1 MTEEERTNHLISIN
15 AYDNYN
21 LNRKLIDLNE
31 IPIEIINKFN
41 EYYNIIID

>member
-1 MTEEERTNHLISIN
+1 MPEKERINYLISIN

-21 LNRKLIDLNE
+21 LNKKLIDFNE
-31 IPIEIINKFN
+31 IPINIINSFN